1 MQSVHKSSSVD
12 TIVAPNTNRRIIQF
26 LAGILAAALLLS
38 ACGSSADQVQSPGRL
53 LYLQAQQQE
62 DGGLYSDAIEK
73 FEKLVT
79 ENRGTRLGG
88 HGYLRLAELYSRQ
101 RDWVKAETN
110 YRLFLGANA
119 NSHLNAYVLYR
130 LLKVNEEKSYTGVF
144 FPEREY
150 DRDMEPN
157 RQIVLEYKRFYLLHP
172 TSIYLEEAIPIYRGA
187 QEMLALHEVLV
198 ADFYFRR
205 KLFNAAAGRYLFAL
219 RNYPEHLDTRYVLK
233 QLIDSFRQDQ
243 QPDLATEMQR
253 IYDSRFPEQHPV
265 EATPPSAAR

>member
-1 MQSVHKSSSVD
+1 M
-12 TIVAPNTNRRIIQF
+12 TRF
-26 LAGILAAALLLS
+26 LRSFWLALAAAVLLS
-38 ACGSSADQVQSPGRL
+38 ACGPTADQVQSPGRL
-53 LYLQAQQQE
+53 LYLQAQESE
-62 DGGLYSDAIEK
+62 DSGLYSDAIEK

-144 FPEREY
+144 FPEREI

-172 TSIYLEEAIPIYRGA
+172 NSVYLEEAIPIFRAAENTLA
-187 QEMLALHEVLV
+187 QHEVLV
-198 ADFYFRR
+198 ADFYFHR
-205 KLFNAAAGRYLFAL
+205 KLFNAAASRYLYAL
-219 RNYPEHLDTRYVLK
+219 RNYSDHVDSEYVLK
-233 QLIDSFRQDQ
+233 RLIQSYRQDQ
-243 QPDLATEMQR
+243 QPDLADEMQR
-253 IYDSRFPEQHPV
+253 IHDARFPAKPKAEDAPG
-265 EATPPSAAR
+265 PSAR